1 MNIHPQRNLV
11 MQRFRDIKNNFSV
24 IPGVYINFGN
34 TLNSNDMK
42 AIKGKVNELLV
53 EKCLPSLKHVDQ
65 PGYDLLCKETG
76 VKIEV
81 KSAHN
86 LLLTQGGRNI
96 KKNITFR
103 FKNSNGSSHMELNE
117 ENTADIYIL
126 VQQDGIAMTT
136 RENVLSNITG
146 HGDLTAKI
154 PKDLVELLYKSEQ
167 SVQIQENPV
176 VNLPEII
183 KKILDCVTV
192 GIWNGID
199 IREQLKQC
207 LRDIA
212 DDL

>member
-11 MQRFRDIKNNFSV
+11 IQLFRDIKNKFSV
-24 IPGVYINFGN
+24 LPGVCTSFGN

-65 PGYDLLCKETG
+65 PGYDLRCEETG

-86 LLLTQGGRNI
+86 LLLTQGGRQL

-103 FKNSNGSSHMELNE
+103 FKNSNGSTPMELNE

-136 RENVLSNITG
+136 RENVLCNVTG

-167 SVQIQENPV
+167 PIQVPENPI

-183 KKILDCVTV
+183 KKILDCVTL
-192 GIWNGID
+192 GIWNGVD

-207 LRDIA
+207 LHDIA